1 MGSVD
6 VACRAPDSAH
16 QTSGTLQVGA
26 VDNIFRGGSESAASV
41 SPLLREMQERE
52 DAVAAVADL
61 VAGEVSMV
69 PSMLYDCHE
78 QH

>member
-6 VACRAPDSAH
+6 AACRTPDSAV
-16 QTSGTLQVGA
+16 QSSGALQIGA
-26 VDNIFRGGSESAASV
+26 VDNIFCGGSDSAASV
-41 SPLLREMQERE
+41 SPLLRELKETE

-69 PSMLYDCHE
+69 PSRL
-78 QH
+78 